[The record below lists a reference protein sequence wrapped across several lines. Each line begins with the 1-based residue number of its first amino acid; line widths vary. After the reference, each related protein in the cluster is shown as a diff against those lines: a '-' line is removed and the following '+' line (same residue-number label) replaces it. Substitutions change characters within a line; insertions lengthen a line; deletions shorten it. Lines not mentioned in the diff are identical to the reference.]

1 MANPSKARLGIQSV
15 EVAGRILAALVKAG
29 RPAALKDVARLAGM
43 PPGKAHRYLVSL
55 VRIQLVSQEAM
66 SGNYG
71 IGPMAITLGLT
82 GLRGIEVVR
91 TALELMPAL
100 RDEIDET
107 VMLIVW
113 GSHGPVVHAFEESSR
128 PVFMNVRV
136 GSTVPML
143 QTAAGRLFAAYLPNK
158 QTRDIIDAE
167 RRAFAAA
174 GREPPSEGDWTRQLD
189 TVRRTGLA
197 SVTGDLL
204 PGVNAIAAPV
214 FDHKGR
220 IAAIIGALGR
230 TEEMDVS
237 PDGRAA
243 TAIKRGAAEISRRIG
258 YLG

>member
-1 MANPSKARLGIQSV
+1 MTTQSKARLGIQSV

-29 RPAALKDVARLAGM
+29 RPAALKDLARLAGM

-55 VRIQLVSQEAM
+55 VRIQLVSQEAI

-82 GLRGIEVVR
+82 GLRGVEVVR
-91 TALELMPAL
+91 TALELMPTL

-107 VMLIVW
+107 VMLIIW

-143 QTAAGRLFAAYLPNK
+143 LTAAGRLFAAYLPVK
-158 QTRDIIDAE
+158 QTRDIVEAE
-167 RRAFAAA
+167 RRALVAA
-174 GREPPSEGDWTRQLD
+174 GREPPSESDWARQLEE
-189 TVRRTGLA
+189 TRRAGLA
-197 SVTGDLL
+197 SVAGDLL
-204 PGVNAIAAPV
+204 PGVNAIAAPI

-230 TEEMDVS
+230 GEEMNVAF
-237 PDGRAA
+237 DGPAAVAVKRA
-243 TAIKRGAAEISRRIG
+243 AAEISRRIG

>member
-1 MANPSKARLGIQSV
+1 MTGQSKTRLGIQSV
-15 EVAGRILAALVKAG
+15 EVAGRILIALIKAG

-66 SGNYG
+66 TGNYG

-82 GLRGIEVVR
+82 GLRGVEVVR
-91 TALELMPAL
+91 TALEVMPPL

-107 VMLIVW
+107 VMLIIW

-143 QTAAGRLFAAYLPNK
+143 RTAAGRLFAAYLPAK
-158 QTRDIIDAE
+158 QTRDIVEAE
-167 RRAFAAA
+167 RRALTAA
-174 GREPPSEGDWTRQLD
+174 GLEPPSESAWARQLD
-189 TVRRTGLA
+189 EVRRTGLA
-197 SVTGDLL
+197 SVAGDLL

-230 TEEMDVS
+230 AEDMDVGF
-237 PDGRAA
+237 DGAA
-243 TAIKRGAAEISRRIG
+243 AAAVKRTAAEISRRIG